1 MECINKCNPLM
12 SCWLYDSALSYIRS
26 NLPPHY
32 GLFGKCRSSMH
43 INPCFPL
50 LVHLCSKK
58 CGLFLPSV
66 HIRGL
71 CLCTV
76 MSMYSCVYVLYLC
89 TVSLV
94 YILFLTK
101 DKFEVSEYSSSR
113 NRVVTKLSLLCSFKK
128 WSILFPSAN
137 FQLAYC
143 PKDGSLQL
151 NCRVNHCCDYSLM
164 RFLKKLQN
172 HDNSKHLCVAS
183 LFLDISFLCISWIK
197 NLD

>member
-1 MECINKCNPLM
+1 M
-12 SCWLYDSALSYIRS
+12 
-26 NLPPHY
+26 
-32 GLFGKCRSSMH
+32 
-43 INPCFPL
+43 
-50 LVHLCSKK
+50 
-58 CGLFLPSV
+58 FLPSV

-101 DKFEVSEYSSSR
+101 DKSEVSEYSSSR
-113 NRVVTKLSLLCSFKK
+113 NRVITKLSLLRSFKK

-137 FQLAYC
+137 FQLSHC
-143 PKDGSLQL
+143 PEDGSLQL
-151 NCRVNHCCDYSLM
+151 NCRVNHCCDYPLM
-164 RFLKKLQN
+164 RFKKKILQN
-172 HDNSKHLCVAS
+172 HGNSRHLCVAS